1 MKKLV
6 LILLINLTISN
17 AFGQEWVIITSV
29 NKHVDI
35 VSDNEFYG
43 VTYDKILKI
52 PMMYNNIEVINEMIY
67 LSMDTVS
74 GMANL
79 KCEIVIPVQYDGI
92 EKFDKSSFIAYK
104 GNLHFYYN
112 DKGVLLKNKFD
123 FVQKV
128 NKHLSVVMLNDQY
141 GLTFDGEIKV
151 PVNYVE
157 YDVSGDLIYLFG
169 YKDNVIRDNISAGVA
184 NENGEIIIPVEY
196 DGIEENEDVVFV
208 NKKGKYGA
216 FDRHGKL
223 IVPVEFNT
231 VEFYRNCLLGTAPQK
246 FALYKHDGTVLI
258 PISEKQI
265 RILDENGEVYAI
277 QENNE
282 FKVFIPQSKEILK
295 GYVQVSDK
303 LFSKNT
309 EVSILDYFAFLAHQ
323 KENNY
328 LLNKDASAEIP
339 ITDLLPDT
347 AQIEK
352 KLLPVYLNFLNQIV
366 KEERTS
372 VIDYHLTKNTDFKIE
387 IPFEEDESIEKML
400 NFPITGITHEQATL
414 YTKWLTMLYAEIV
427 SDNDYG
433 YFVNYRLPS
442 EQEWITM
449 AESGLKENMKP
460 NHVLDSVNAENCM
473 LYIYDNLP
481 KCKGYDSY
489 IKSSLGGGSVP
500 VLSMN
505 PDWNGVYQLFGNVS
519 EFTALKGVNKGGSYY
534 HSAKLAATNQFQN
547 GEEPKPWL
555 GFRVVAELVY
565 FE

>member
-151 PVNYVE
+151 PFNYVE

-216 FDRHGKL
+216 FDRQGKL

-231 VEFYRNCLLGTAPQK
+231 VEFYRNCLLGVAPQK

-328 LLNKDASAEIP
+328 LLNEDASAEIP

-372 VIDYHLTKNTDFKIE
+372 EIDYYLTKKTDFKIE
-387 IPFEEDESIEKML
+387 IPFEEDETIEKML

-449 AESGLKENMKP
+449 AESGLKETMKP

-519 EFTALKGVNKGGSYY
+519 EFTTLKGVNKGGSYY
-534 HSAKLAATNQFQN
+534 HSAKLAATKQFQN
-547 GEEPKPWL
+547 GEGPKPWL

-565 FE
+565 IE

>member
-6 LILLINLTISN
+6 LILLINLTLSN
-17 AFGQEWVIITSV
+17 AFGQEWEIITSV

-35 VSDNEFYG
+35 VSNNELFG
-43 VTYDKILKI
+43 VTYDKMLKI
-52 PMMYNNIEVINEMIY
+52 PMIYNSIEVINEMIY
-67 LSMDTVS
+67 LSSDTVS

-92 EKFDKSSFIAYK
+92 EELENSSFIAYK

-141 GLTFDGEIKV
+141 GLTYDGEVKV
-151 PVNYVE
+151 PLSYVE
-157 YDVSGDLIYLFG
+157 YDVSGDLIYLYG
-169 YKDNVIRDNISAGVA
+169 YKDNMIRDTISVEVA
-184 NENGEIIIPVEY
+184 NENGDIIIPFEY
-196 DGIEENEDVVFV
+196 DGIQENEGVIFV
-208 NKKGKYGA
+208 NKKGKNGA
-216 FDRHGKL
+216 FDRQGKL

-231 VEFYRNCLLGTAPQK
+231 VEFYRNCLLGVAPQK

-258 PISEKQI
+258 PITEKEI
-265 RILDENGEVYAI
+265 RILDENGEVFAI

-328 LLNKDASAEIP
+328 LLNENASAEMP

-352 KLLPVYLNFLNQIV
+352 KLLPVYLNFLNQIS
-366 KEERTS
+366 KEEKTS
-372 VIDYHLTKNTDFKIE
+372 VIDYYLTKTTDFKIA
-387 IPFEEDESIEKML
+387 IPFDGDKTLESML

-414 YTKWLTMLYAEIV
+414 YTKWLTMLYAENFN
-427 SDNDYG
+427 DNDYG
-433 YFVNYRLPS
+433 YSVNYRLPT

-449 AESGLKENMKP
+449 AASGLKENMKP
-460 NHVLDSVNAENCM
+460 NHVMDSVNAENCM
-473 LYIYDNLP
+473 LYIYENLP
-481 KCKGYDSY
+481 KCKGYESY
-489 IKSSLGGGSVP
+489 IKSALGGGTVP

-505 PDWNGVYQLFGNVS
+505 PDLNGIYQLFGNVS
-519 EFTALKGVNKGGSYY
+519 EFTSIKGVNKGGSYK
-534 HSAKLAATNQFQN
+534 HSAKIAATNQIQI
-547 GEEPKPWL
+547 GDEPKPWL
-555 GFRVVAELVY
+555 GFRVVAECVF